1 MGTCHLRLFP
11 DSDEQSPQVAT
22 EQEANVPVRMRDL
35 IAVLRQAI
43 KANYVWLRDFQ
54 DDEVRVTQDF
64 YDVVR
69 AFSSLRPSA

>member
-1 MGTCHLRLFP
+1 MATCHLRVFP
-11 DSDEQSPQVAT
+11 HTEEEPPRPT
-22 EQEANVPVRMRDL
+22 EQEATVPVRVSDL
-35 IAVLRQAI
+35 ISVLRQAI

-64 YDVVR
+64 YDVIR

>member
-1 MGTCHLRLFP
+1 MASCHLRVFP
-11 DSDEQSPQVAT
+11 HSEEQPPATT
-22 EQEANVPVRMRDL
+22 EQEATVPVRMREL
-35 IAVLRQAI
+35 ISVLRQAI

-64 YDVVR
+64 YDVIR